1 MLLFILGEV
10 YLMAQELYE
19 DKLSD
24 VVIDL
29 DIAKTGK
36 LDESFLRM
44 FGYWTKK
51 ILERIFG
58 GSGMPVQV
66 KGTTSQVDAFASALG
81 SEKKY
86 MEAISDF
93 GLDDPRTYKQRGRL
107 DSAVSS
113 FERRTG
119 LRWPFK

>member
-1 MLLFILGEV
+1 
-10 YLMAQELYE
+10 MAQELYE

-29 DIAKTGK
+29 NIAKTGK
-36 LDESFLRM
+36 LDESFLAM

-58 GSGMPVQV
+58 GSGVPVQV
-66 KGTTSQVDAFASALG
+66 RGTRSQVDSFASALG
-81 SEKKY
+81 REKRY
-86 MEAISDF
+86 MRAISDY

-107 DSAVSS
+107 DSSVAS
-113 FERRTG
+113 FERTTG
-119 LRWPFK
+119 LVWPFK

>member
-1 MLLFILGEV
+1 ME
-10 YLMAQELYE
+10 QELHE

-29 DIAKTGK
+29 NVADSGE
-36 LDESFLRM
+36 LNESFLRM

-58 GSGMPVQV
+58 GSGIPVQV
-66 KGTTSQVDAFASALG
+66 RGTRSQVDSFASALG
-81 SEKKY
+81 REKKY
-86 MEAISDF
+86 MQAINDY

-107 DSAVSS
+107 DSAVAK
-113 FERRTG
+113 FERTTG
-119 LRWPFK
+119 LVWPFK

>member
-1 MLLFILGEV
+1 
-10 YLMAQELYE
+10 MAQELYE

-29 DIAKTGK
+29 NIAKTGK
-36 LDESFLRM
+36 LDESFLAM

-58 GSGMPVQV
+58 GSGVPVQV
-66 KGTTSQVDAFASALG
+66 RGTRSQVDSFASALG
-81 SEKKY
+81 REKRY
-86 MEAISDF
+86 MQAISDY

-107 DSAVSS
+107 DSSVAS
-113 FERRTG
+113 FERTTG
-119 LRWPFK
+119 LVWPFK